1 MKLDPEYK
9 QLLNDTKEYIS
20 LRYDL
25 LRLEVLEKLSLI
37 LSLFILIVISVM
49 LALAAFVYFSLAFA
63 YYLKSLLGS
72 MTPGLCIIGGIFI
85 LILILIVAF
94 RKQFIINPLIKRIS
108 KILFKDTDYQNETD
122 NSKN

>member
-9 QLLNDTKEYIS
+9 QLLNDAKEYIS

-72 MTPGLCIIGGIFI
+72 MTPGL
-85 LILILIVAF
+85 
-94 RKQFIINPLIKRIS
+94 
-108 KILFKDTDYQNETD
+108 
-122 NSKN
+122 

>member
-1 MKLDPEYK
+1 
-9 QLLNDTKEYIS
+9 
-20 LRYDL
+20 
-25 LRLEVLEKLSLI
+25 
-37 LSLFILIVISVM
+37 M

>member
-9 QLLNDTKEYIS
+9 QLLNDAKEYIS

-37 LSLFILIVISVM
+37 LSLFILIVVSVM
-49 LALAAFVYFSLAFA
+49 LALVAFVYFSLAFA

-85 LILILIVAF
+85 LMLILIALL
-94 RKQFIINPLIKRIS
+94 RKQLIINPLIKHVS
-108 KILFKDTDYQNETD
+108 KILFKDNDNHNGSD
-122 NSKN
+122 NSKI